1 MTDTKEELICPACGE
16 KMTKV
21 LTKEGINIDVCTEG
35 CGGIWFDNRELAKFD
50 EPHENAEEILNSLNE
65 KTFSKVNDNTVR
77 ICPVCKTKMVKNKYS
92 VDTDI
97 EIDECYNC
105 GGKFLDN
112 NELNQ
117 IRNSK
122 QPTDEQINSLIN
134 NIYRTNNHTNY
145 VSKNKNSM
153 LNFFRTMYH
162 RYSK

>member
-35 CGGIWFDNRELAKFD
+35 CGGIWFDNRELEKFD
-50 EPHENAEEILNSLNE
+50 EADENAEDILNLLNE
-65 KTFSKVNDNTVR
+65 KIFGKVSDNTVR

-92 VDTDI
+92 MNTDI

-105 GGKFLDN
+105 GGKFLDF
-112 NELNQ
+112 NEILH

-134 NIYRTNNHTNY
+134 NIYKTNNHKNY
-145 VSKNKNSM
+145 VSKNQNSV